1 MTNLTVVGQGY
12 VGLPL
17 AIAAARSGYK
27 VKGFDID
34 VTKIENLKNGIFQS
48 TDADPNEV
56 KTLQT
61 NSQLHFTSEKRD
73 LVNTEI
79 FVIAVPT
86 PLDNSHKPDFKHLEL
101 ACEIIGSVVK
111 SGTLIINEST
121 SSIGTLRNFIKP
133 KIDSFSLQKSLEYAV
148 APERIDPGNK
158 FWSIENTPRV
168 IAGLTDEAAVSV
180 KKFYENLCQMV
191 TLVSQ
196 PEVAE
201 ASKLFENTFRQ
212 VNISMVNVLSE
223 LSWKYGFSTFET
235 INAAATK
242 PFGFMPFYPGIGIGG
257 HCIPVDPSY
266 LLHSAKQVGLDYK
279 FIELA
284 NENNFNR
291 AEIIVNRIGDFMKS
305 ELKNV
310 KIQIA
315 GISYKPNISDIRESP
330 VLPLITELRKR
341 GAIVT
346 WSDPLVKVHNSESS
360 SELDVNIDLGLI
372 VTPHDIFNFNI
383 WRNSDV
389 KVLDLSSVNQNFGWP
404 KFI

>member
-17 AIAAARSGYK
+17 SIAAAKVGYK

-34 VTKIENLKNGIFQS
+34 VTKIENLRQGIFQS
-48 TDADPNEV
+48 TDVDPNEV
-56 KTLQT
+56 KILQAS
-61 NSQLHFTSEKRD
+61 SQIYFTSEKQD
-73 LVNTEI
+73 LVNTDI

-86 PLDNSHKPDFKHLEL
+86 PLDESLKPDFKFLEL
-101 ACEIIGSVVK
+101 ACELIGSVVEAE
-111 SGTLIINEST
+111 TLIINEST
-121 SSIGTLRNFIKP
+121 SSIGTLRNLIKP
-133 KIDSFSLQKSLEYAV
+133 KIDSFSMLTSLEYAV

-158 FWSIENTPRV
+158 FWSIQNTPRV
-168 IAGLTDEAAVSV
+168 VAGLTDRAATRVRN
-180 KKFYENLCQMV
+180 FYEDLCQAV

-212 VNISMVNVLSE
+212 INISMVNILSE

-266 LLHSAKQVGLDYK
+266 LLHSAEQVGLDYK

-284 NENNFNR
+284 NKNNLNR
-291 AEIIVNRIGDFMKS
+291 AEIIVNHISNFIKS
-305 ELKNV
+305 DLTNI

-330 VLPLITELRKR
+330 VVPLITELRKQ

-346 WSDPLVKVHNSESS
+346 WSDPLVKEYNSEFST
-360 SELDVNIDLGLI
+360 ELDVNIDLGLV

-383 WRNSDV
+383 WRNSDI

>member
-17 AIAAARSGYK
+17 SIAAARSGYK

-34 VTKIENLKNGIFQS
+34 VAKIENLKIGVFQS
-48 TDADPNEV
+48 TDVDPNEV

-61 NSQLHFTSEKRD
+61 DSQIHFTSEKQE
-73 LVNTEI
+73 LVDTEI

-86 PLDNSHKPDFKHLEL
+86 PLDKSLNPDFKFLEL
-101 ACEIIGSVVK
+101 ACEIIGSVAEN
-111 SGTLIINEST
+111 GALIINEST
-121 SSIGTLRNFIKP
+121 SSIGTLRSLIKP
-133 KIDSFSLQKSLEYAV
+133 RIDEFSLLTTLEYAV

-168 IAGLTDEAAVSV
+168 VAGLTDLAAIRV
-180 KKFYENLCQMV
+180 KKFYEDICQSV

-212 VNISMVNVLSE
+212 VNISIVNVLSE

-257 HCIPVDPSY
+257 HCIPVDPIY

-291 AEIIVNRIGDFMKS
+291 AKIIINRISDFMKS
-305 ELKNV
+305 DLKNV
-310 KIQIA
+310 KIQVA

-360 SELDVNIDLGLI
+360 TELDVNIDLGLI
-372 VTPHDIFNFNI
+372 VTPHNIFNFNT
-383 WRNSDV
+383 WRDSHI
-389 KVLDLSSVNQNFGWP
+389 KVLDLSSVDQNFGWP